1 MSDEE
6 SAEPIPA
13 GASDKRHH
21 RRFTFTPPLP
31 VSIRGDARPAR
42 TVRLVNISVS
52 GAAILADQF
61 LGDPGLSLVLA
72 LPDHP
77 TDRGGPVPC
86 ELRWVLAERD
96 ALPHRWLHG
105 ARFAD
110 LDRRA
115 RWLIEDL
122 IHDACRLEEQQ

>member
-1 MSDEE
+1 
-6 SAEPIPA
+6 
-13 GASDKRHH
+13 
-21 RRFTFTPPLP
+21 
-31 VSIRGDARPAR
+31 
-42 TVRLVNISVS
+42 VS

-72 LPDHP
+72 RPDCT
-77 TDRGGPVPC
+77 TDRGGLVPC

-110 LDRRA
+110 IDRRV

-122 IHDACRLEEQQ
+122 IHDARRIEGQQ